1 MSDLEDLRI
10 INEMTY
16 IVWLHSVYF
25 IMGSVQESLSNHVQH
40 PVYCIVGTMF
50 KNLCPIMYNILFI
63 ALWVQCSRIIVQS
76 CTTSCLLHCG
86 YNVQESLSNHVQHPV
101 YCIVGT
107 LFKNHCPIMYNIL
120 FIALWV
126 QCSRIIVQ
134 SCTTSCL
141 LHCGYNVQESLSN
154 HVQHPVYCNV
164 DTQSL
169 PRVVGPYTLSSL
181 CQES

>member
-40 PVYCIVGTMF
+40 PVYC
-50 KNLCPIMYNILFI
+50 
-63 ALWVQCSRIIVQS
+63 
-76 CTTSCLLHCG
+76 
-86 YNVQESLSNHVQHPV
+86 
-101 YCIVGT
+101 
-107 LFKNHCPIMYNIL
+107 
-120 FIALWV
+120 
-126 QCSRIIVQ
+126 
-134 SCTTSCL
+134 
-141 LHCGYNVQESLSN
+141 
-154 HVQHPVYCNV
+154 NV

>member
-40 PVYCIVGTMF
+40 PVYSIVGTM
-50 KNLCPIMYNILFI
+50 
-63 ALWVQCSRIIVQS
+63 
-76 CTTSCLLHCG
+76 
-86 YNVQESLSNHVQHPV
+86 
-101 YCIVGT
+101 
-107 LFKNHCPIMYNIL
+107 FKNHCPIMYNIL